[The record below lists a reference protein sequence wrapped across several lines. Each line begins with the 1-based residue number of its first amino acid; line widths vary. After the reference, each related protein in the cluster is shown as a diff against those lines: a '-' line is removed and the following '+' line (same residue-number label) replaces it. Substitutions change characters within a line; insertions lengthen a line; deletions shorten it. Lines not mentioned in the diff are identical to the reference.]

1 MSTNDRR
8 VVVTGLGVCAP
19 EALQVNDLHQLLL
32 ANRSGVRHF
41 PELAKLGFSC
51 QIGGMPNLEA
61 VELENYF
68 SRPWL
73 KGLNSKGLVYAALS
87 GKEAWLDAG
96 LPLDMEGR
104 DADTGIVFGAGILGI
119 DKLREAIHK
128 VDQGEVRRLGSTTVL
143 QTMTSG
149 ASAYLAGMFGC
160 GNRVS
165 ANSAACSTGTE
176 AIALGFDWIRQG
188 KAKRMLVGST
198 SEGGPYVWGGFDA
211 MRILPR
217 KYNDRPTEASRPMS
231 ASASG
236 FVPSCGAGALV
247 LEELESAKEREV
259 EIYAE
264 IEAAVVNSG
273 GQREGGSFTSPNP
286 RAVLECI
293 DKTIEES
300 RTPPDQIDAIN
311 GHLTA
316 TGGDLAEIKAW
327 HEAFHKRGQALPF
340 TNSFKGHIGHALAA
354 AGSIE
359 SVGCVL
365 QLKHQVVYGN
375 HNLTDVHP
383 DIAGFASSS
392 LLQKSQ
398 PTSLRRVIKASF
410 GFGDVN
416 ACLIFRDWPEPKA

>member
-1 MSTNDRR
+1 
-8 VVVTGLGVCAP
+8 LGVCAP
-19 EALQVNDLHQLLL
+19 EALRTSELHELLL
-32 ANRSGVRHF
+32 KKQSGIRHHQ
-41 PELAKLGFSC
+41 ELSDLGFSC
-51 QIGGMPNLEA
+51 QIGGMPNLEQ
-61 VELENYF
+61 VVLEDYF
-68 SRPWL
+68 DRAWL
-73 KGLNSKGLVYAALS
+73 KGLNSKGLIYAALS

-96 LPLDMEGR
+96 LPIDKEGR

-165 ANSAACSTGTE
+165 ANSSACSTGTE
-176 AIALGFDWIRQG
+176 AIALGYDWIRQG

-217 KYNDRPTEASRPMS
+217 KFNDRPTEASRPMS

-247 LEELESAKEREV
+247 LEEMESAKARGAG
-259 EIYAE
+259 IYAE
-264 IEAAVVNSG
+264 IEAAAVNGG
-273 GQREGGSFTSPNP
+273 GQREGGSFTAPNP
-286 RAVLECI
+286 LAVRDCI
-293 DKTIEES
+293 NEVIEKS
-300 RTPPDQIDAIN
+300 GVHPQGIDVIN

-316 TGGDLAEIKAW
+316 TAGDLSEIKAW
-327 HEAFHKRGQALPF
+327 YDVFHKSRTTLPF
-340 TNSFKGHIGHALAA
+340 INSFKGHLGHALAA

-365 QLKHQVVYGN
+365 QLKHQVIYGN
-375 HNLTDVHP
+375 RNLSDLHP
-383 DIAGFASSS
+383 QIAELASSD
-392 LLQKSQ
+392 LQQESQ
-398 PTSLRRVIKASF
+398 SVPLRRVIKASF

-416 ACLIFRDWPEPKA
+416 ACLIFRQWSD